1 MRTWLLTGRSMLFY
15 DPVSQ
20 LSFGHPQTKNKPLS
34 KRSSPTSSNMYQGWT
49 GHQEIMTSIT
59 VTKKKNTIHRSN
71 YEWSH
76 QKKKT
81 SISFPCQSSADDDNN
96 RVIFKETPCYLWALT
111 WHQSPMSTSWGY
123 GWHKPSNMGVIRM
136 SEGNVSIGLILVEPM
151 LEWTMTSH
159 LAISRWQVQRS
170 APVLRQFS
178 CFSAPVQ
185 HSPRSAHLWK
195 YLL

>member
-1 MRTWLLTGRSMLFY
+1 MASDWKVYALLWSSQSVIFWAPTNQKQTSVETLKSNLIKH
-15 DPVSQ
+15 VSRLNWSSGDNDFNHSHKKKKT
-20 LSFGHPQTKNKPLS
+20 LSIG
-34 KRSSPTSSNMYQGWT
+34 PTMN
-49 GHQEIMTSIT
+49 E
-59 VTKKKNTIHRSN
+59 VTK
-71 YEWSH
+71 
-76 QKKKT
+76 KKKT